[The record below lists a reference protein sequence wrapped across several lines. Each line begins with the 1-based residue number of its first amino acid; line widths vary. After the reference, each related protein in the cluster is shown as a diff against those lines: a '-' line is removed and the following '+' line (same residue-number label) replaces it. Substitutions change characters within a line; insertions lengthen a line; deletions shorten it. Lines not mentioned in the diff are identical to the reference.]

1 MQTVLLPMFPLRLVA
16 FPGELLNLHIFEP
29 RYKQLIQEC
38 EAKGTTFGIPAY
50 IEDKVQEIGTEIE
63 LISIDKV
70 YPKGEMDIRTRGL
83 GLFKVLEFLPEM
95 ENRLYRGAEIMRLPH
110 DTVGDFVSHERILE
124 QLAELYQ
131 VMNIKKP
138 LPEHSP
144 DFTTYKIAH
153 LVGFSIEQEYEFL
166 CLPEETR
173 RQAYMLTHLER
184 LLPTAREMEELR
196 RKVQMNGHFKNVLP
210 PEV

>member
-1 MQTVLLPMFPLRLVA
+1 MFPLRLVA
-16 FPGELLNLHIFEP
+16 FPGESLNLHIFEP

-63 LISIDKV
+63 LISIDKT
-70 YPKGEMDIRTRGL
+70 YPKGEMDIRTRGV
-83 GLFKVLEFLPEM
+83 GIFKVLEFFPQI
-95 ENRLYRGAEIMRLPH
+95 ENRLYTGAEILRMPH
-110 DTVGDFVSHERILE
+110 DTEGDFVINERILE
-124 QLAELYQ
+124 NLGELYR
-131 VMNIKKP
+131 VMNITKP
-138 LPEHSP
+138 LPQHAA
-144 DFTTYKIAH
+144 DFNTYKIAH

-166 CLPEETR
+166 CMPEELR
-173 RQAYMLTHLER
+173 RQEYMLSHLER

-196 RKVQMNGHFKNVLP
+196 RKVAMNGHFKNVLP